1 MTLVIPARR
10 IKSGA
15 YSTYQGGGGGGDEQ
29 PTKKGNPLDDRF
41 RIILT
46 HTTIFKS
53 KKEIGLKRFT
63 RGLDLVFYALSFF
76 SNVLPASFQPEVS
89 IPVLFYF

>member
-1 MTLVIPARR
+1 M
-10 IKSGA
+10 
-15 YSTYQGGGGGGDEQ
+15 YQGGGGGEQ
-29 PTKKGNPLDDRF
+29 VGKTIPTGGGF
-41 RIILT
+41 FTILT
-46 HTTIFKS
+46 HKYIYLKI
-53 KKEIGLKRFT
+53 KKVGLKRFT